1 MKKLLDI
8 SLICLAFL
16 AYIGAKELIIPIA
29 AKWLEAPQ
37 IRHDLMIT
45 APIAT
50 GGRDEREHSI
60 SEHRI

>member
-1 MKKLLDI
+1 MKHI

-29 AKWLEAPQ
+29 AKWLQAPQ
-37 IRHDLMIT
+37 SRHDSVIS

-50 GGRDEREHSI
+50 GGKDVREHTV